1 MNYFYNT
8 FFLLMI
14 LSTALF
20 ASKNDSTQA
29 ITSYRLNEQVIVD
42 GILNES
48 VYSNPA
54 VTTFTQKDP
63 QEGKP
68 ISEKSE
74 VWVSHDDYNIYI
86 SGRFSDSNPELIDV
100 TLMRRDNVVESDWF
114 FVYLDTYNDDR
125 TGYLLCSQC
134 RRINC

>member
-48 VYSNPA
+48 VYYNPA

-74 VWVSHDDYNIYI
+74 VWVAHDDYNIYI
-86 SGRFSDSNPELIDV
+86 SGRFSDSNPEFDRCYIDAP
-100 TLMRRDNVVESDWF
+100 R
-114 FVYLDTYNDDR
+114 
-125 TGYLLCSQC
+125 
-134 RRINC
+134 